1 MESRKSRMTAEFF
14 VFLGSFEQLKE
25 CSNNLLKLKKRLFEC
40 ICHRRVQELKFT
52 HVYLEIPI

>member
-1 MESRKSRMTAEFF
+1 MTAEFF